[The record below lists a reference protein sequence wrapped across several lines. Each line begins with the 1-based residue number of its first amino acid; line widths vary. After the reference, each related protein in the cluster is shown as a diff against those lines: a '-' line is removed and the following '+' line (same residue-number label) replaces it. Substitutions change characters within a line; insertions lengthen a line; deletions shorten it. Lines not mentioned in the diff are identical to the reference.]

1 MKTKNRFA
9 CAFFALIPIA
19 AIAAPAP
26 ALQPMSFLAGA
37 CWKGAMPDGKS
48 TDEHCFSWV
57 YEGRY
62 LRDVHTVHAEGRPDY
77 MGETVYYP
85 DPSTGKVNYLYFENS
100 GGIGRGT
107 AELQADK
114 FVFPETDY
122 LAAGF
127 SLRYRAQWTK
137 VDDSAYE
144 VHNEI
149 QGKDGKWV
157 TQFKIKLLKQE
168 KK

>member
-1 MKTKNRFA
+1 MKTRLLWSTLA
-9 CAFFALIPIA
+9 CLALPMPA
-19 AIAAPAP
+19 PAAPIS

-37 CWKGAMPDGKS
+37 CWKGTMPDGKQ

-77 MGETVYYP
+77 VGETVYYL
-85 DPSTGKVNYLYFENS
+85 DPSTNKLNYLYFENS

-114 FVFPETDY
+114 FVFPEADY
-122 LAAGF
+122 LAAGY
-127 SLRYRAQWTK
+127 SLKYRAQWSK

-157 TQFKIKLLKQE
+157 TQFKIKLVKQP